1 MFILKL
7 LKIANDSRY
16 HDMDDDEIE
25 LNNIMEE
32 NEEISNNHEQP
43 IKAGTDKINF
53 EPNQNNFADPY
64 SVFIKTLVNFHI
76 ALLIRQT

>member
-7 LKIANDSRY
+7 HKIANDSRY

-32 NEEISNNHEQP
+32 NEEISNNHE
-43 IKAGTDKINF
+43 
-53 EPNQNNFADPY
+53 
-64 SVFIKTLVNFHI
+64 
-76 ALLIRQT
+76 